1 MKQEAPQMPANPK
14 KISFASASTDTML
27 KWLAKNGKTPIL
39 IGGIND
45 YTAKAWAPG
54 HVQVTASSPVAALR
68 KLCRAVKKGTPD
80 A

>member
-1 MKQEAPQMPANPK
+1 MPANS
-14 KISFASASTDTML
+14 IRIASASTDSLM
-27 KWLAKNGKTPIL
+27 KWLAKNGNTPIL

-54 HVQVTASSPVAALR
+54 HIQVTASSPVAALR
-68 KLCRAVKKGTPD
+68 KLCREVKKQEGK